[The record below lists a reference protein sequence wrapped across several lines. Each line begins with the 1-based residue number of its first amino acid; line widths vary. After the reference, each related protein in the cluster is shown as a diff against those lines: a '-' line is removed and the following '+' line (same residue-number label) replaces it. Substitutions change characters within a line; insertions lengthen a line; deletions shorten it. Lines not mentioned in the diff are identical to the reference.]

1 MYRHTD
7 TDRLLVRHIQPM
19 EHDQY
24 SHINRKIPDV
34 YGNNSKYTWDGG
46 MTRNKEKKKMKNTHK
61 NDSTNMPCPASE
73 TQETGGPE
81 QSVDLPLPFE
91 TVEET
96 K

>member
-1 MYRHTD
+1 MGWGYD
-7 TDRLLVRHIQPM
+7 KKQ
-19 EHDQY
+19 
-24 SHINRKIPDV
+24 RK
-34 YGNNSKYTWDGG
+34 
-46 MTRNKEKKKMKNTHK
+46 KKKMKNTHK

>member
-1 MYRHTD
+1 MGWGYDKKQR
-7 TDRLLVRHIQPM
+7 
-19 EHDQY
+19 
-24 SHINRKIPDV
+24 
-34 YGNNSKYTWDGG
+34 
-46 MTRNKEKKKMKNTHK
+46 KKKKKNTHK
-61 NDSTNMPCPASE
+61 NDCTNMPCPASE